1 MGKKQTV
8 YLSYYGSQVYFVLV
22 TPTLPP
28 VGKFMVP
35 SWPLRQTWRRYSQKE
50 KTAIEY
56 EKGQGPT
63 PDFGGTKTKE

>member
-1 MGKKQTV
+1 M
-8 YLSYYGSQVYFVLV
+8 LV
-22 TPTLPP
+22 TPTLTP

-50 KTAIEY
+50 ETAIEY